1 MTIGILDD
9 WSSIVSRRGRC
20 ESLDRDR
27 IVPFGRRYLTFG
39 PASSLEEDDARALD
53 WNVSSPLKGP
63 KQSPGPL
70 FLVIRPYFLDF
81 AGKPYIRKD
90 NCFTASSAHRRQPI
104 FVSQNK
110 KKNQRHE
117 SSKSISCCRP
127 NGSKWLH
134 LRPGSTPSRRIF
146 DDGIQLHQ
154 ICTMAGSR

>member
-1 MTIGILDD
+1 MRELRLER
-9 WSSIVSRRGRC
+9 V
-20 ESLDRDR
+20 
-27 IVPFGRRYLTFG
+27 VP
-39 PASSLEEDDARALD
+39 SK
-53 WNVSSPLKGP
+53 WP

-70 FLVIRPYFLDF
+70 FLEIRPYFLDF
-81 AGKPYIRKD
+81 PGKSYIRKD

-110 KKNQRHE
+110 KQNQKHE
-117 SSKSISCCRP
+117 SSKSISYSGP

-134 LRPGSTPSRRIF
+134 LRPGSTPSRSIF